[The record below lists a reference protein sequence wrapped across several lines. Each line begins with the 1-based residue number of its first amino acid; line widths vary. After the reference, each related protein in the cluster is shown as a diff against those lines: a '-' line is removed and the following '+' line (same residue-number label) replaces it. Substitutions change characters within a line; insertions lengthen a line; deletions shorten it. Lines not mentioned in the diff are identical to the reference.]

1 MLESGMPNILSGEE
15 LYSRKVGNLDGHDAF
30 SLAAL
35 TRAVVADRNL
45 RSRWDRERGLSKAL
59 SDRAS
64 SVLTKAFEYD
74 DIDALHD
81 LHATLFTLN
90 ELHVAQAG
98 TAQALNQYDFYLI
111 DLRNKLERA
120 WFHIEFVQYSRGM
133 SERDAISVVDAVRQM
148 WATSE
153 AGTHTLFDF
162 LEFEASDAQ
171 MVAFFQSDAALN
183 TRFFDLLAF
192 ALIGSSNSARRELIQ
207 NMWDEAG
214 RGDPQK
220 GHVKLFESLLASVGV
235 DTLPE
240 ARHLEL
246 GLHGLIGH
254 NLFMS
259 TCASREHYFKSLGVM
274 AITELMDPAHYEKL
288 VRGCK
293 RLGLA
298 GSGELEY
305 YEEHVTIDVIH
316 GEGWLNNVIAP
327 AAIDH
332 PSAADEILFGAYL
345 RLKTCAAY
353 YDEVQA
359 KLARYK

>member
-1 MLESGMPNILSGEE
+1 MLESGMPHILSGEAS
-15 LYSRKVGNLDGHDAF
+15 YSRKVGDLEKQDAF

-35 TRAVVADRNL
+35 TRAAVADINL
-45 RSRWDRERGLSKAL
+45 RSRWNREHGLSKAFV
-59 SDRAS
+59 DRAS
-64 SVLTKAFEYD
+64 SVLMKAFEYD

-81 LHATLFTLN
+81 LHATLFILN
-90 ELHVAQAG
+90 ELHVAPAG
-98 TAQALNQYDFYLI
+98 TAQALNQFDPNLI
-111 DLRNKLERA
+111 ALRNELERA
-120 WFHIEFVQYSRGM
+120 WFRTEFAQYSQGM
-133 SERDAISVVDAVRQM
+133 HGLDANSVVDAVRQM

-153 AGTHTLFDF
+153 ARTHALFDF
-162 LEFEASDAQ
+162 LEFEATSAQ

-192 ALIGSSNSARRELIQ
+192 ALIGSSSSARRELVQ

-220 GHVKLFESLLASVGV
+220 GHVQLFEDLLISVGV
-235 DTLPE
+235 KTPPD

-246 GLHGLIGH
+246 GLHGLVGH

-259 TCASREHYFKSLGVM
+259 TCTTREHYFKSLGVM
-274 AITELMDPAHYEKL
+274 AITELMDPTHYEKL

-298 GSGELEY
+298 DGVELEY

-316 GEGWLNNVIAP
+316 GDGWLKNVIAP
-327 AAIDH
+327 AAASNPD
-332 PSAADEILFGAYL
+332 AADDILFGAHL
-345 RLKTCAAY
+345 RLKTSAAY
-353 YDEVQA
+353 YDELQA
-359 KLARYK
+359 RLLLAR

>member
-1 MLESGMPNILSGEE
+1 MQGQ
-15 LYSRKVGNLDGHDAF
+15 D
-30 SLAAL
+30 
-35 TRAVVADRNL
+35 T
-45 RSRWDRERGLSKAL
+45 
-59 SDRAS
+59 S
-64 SVLTKAFEYD
+64 SVA
-74 DIDALHD
+74 
-81 LHATLFTLN
+81 
-90 ELHVAQAG
+90 
-98 TAQALNQYDFYLI
+98 
-111 DLRNKLERA
+111 
-120 WFHIEFVQYSRGM
+120 
-133 SERDAISVVDAVRQM
+133 DAVRKM

-153 AGTHTLFDF
+153 AGTHALFDF
-162 LEFEASDAQ
+162 LEFEATSAQ

-192 ALIGSSNSARRELIQ
+192 ALIGSSSSARRELVQ

-214 RGDPQK
+214 RGDPRK
-220 GHVKLFESLLASVGV
+220 GHVQLFEDLLISVGV
-235 DTLPE
+235 ETPPD

-259 TCASREHYFKSLGVM
+259 TCTTREHYFKSLGVM
-274 AITELMDPAHYEKL
+274 AITELMDPTHYEKL

-298 GSGELEY
+298 DGGELEY

-327 AAIDH
+327 AAIET
-332 PSAADEILFGAYL
+332 PTAADEILFGAYL

-353 YDEVQA
+353 YDELQA
-359 KLARYK
+359 KLVRYQ